1 MEELVNKYNTL
12 QRWIFT
18 VIKENRC
25 RGDDNVID
33 SLDLLEQSEE
43 EFGATLLDFLIEA
56 QSNEE

>member
-43 EFGATLLDFLIEA
+43 EFGVTLLDYLIEV